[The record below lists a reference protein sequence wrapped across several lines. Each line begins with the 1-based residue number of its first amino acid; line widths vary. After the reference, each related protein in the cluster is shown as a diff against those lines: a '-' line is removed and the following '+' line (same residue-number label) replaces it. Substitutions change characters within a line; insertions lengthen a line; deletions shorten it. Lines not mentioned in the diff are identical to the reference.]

1 MSKATAAQGTFTISN
16 ELGLHFRA
24 AAMVVRTVGTFKS
37 RVTIAARGT
46 VADASSVLDIITLN
60 APRGTQ
66 VTVEAQGPDAKK
78 AVDTLGNLIDRHF
91 AE

>member
-1 MSKATAAQGTFTISN
+1 MSDSGSAQGTFTISN

-24 AAMVVRTVGTFKS
+24 AAMVVRTVGGFTS
-37 RVTIAARGT
+37 RVTISARGT
-46 VADASSVLDIITLN
+46 VADASSVLDILTLN

-66 VTVEAQGPDAKK
+66 VTIEAEGPDAQE
-78 AVDTLGNLIDRHF
+78 AVKTLGHLIDRHF